1 MLLKELNLI
10 GFGKFKNKNIVL
22 KDGINLIYGENEA
35 GKSTLHSFIDG
46 MFYGFLKPNIKR
58 TDYLPEYEKYNPW
71 TNNRYAGIIRFK
83 YNGKFYRIE
92 RNFTKGEE
100 NTKVLD
106 ETTGVDITKNIEAGS
121 GRVLQPGIHFFGFNT
136 RVFSNTIFI
145 KQLGTKTDDKL
156 AAEVTEKLIN
166 VTTTLD
172 DNISVDK
179 AISELKVRMGEIGTD
194 RASTKPYAKNLR
206 DIERLQEEKSN
217 ILSEKDAYQSYLE
230 EKIRLNNN
238 LEIEMRN
245 LSRLREKLSK
255 VEILEKARTLEE
267 AKILSDEIANLNSKI
282 DKLSSYANIS
292 MDQYKES
299 INLSNAIDF
308 IDKNIV
314 QSKFELENIENRL
327 QSMDNEGYNDIYGKK
342 IEEISKD
349 YNYYEELEE
358 EKNTIFYNKEDN
370 KIEFL
375 KRDYKELKGK
385 SSKYKVIQIFSIILA
400 IIAFGA
406 TIIAIITKK
415 YLPIGILFIVFGSI
429 GGYYTNKVN
438 NLKYIIEDISRK
450 IEDIYNREKEKQ
462 SRIEEIEK
470 LKKSLLEKY
479 NTTGKMEFKKLLDRL
494 QIEHYRQKEQIELYN
509 ELKIKREFLLDRI
522 YEDEFNKKQNLIT
535 LEAIFTENNVRDI
548 QEFNYSLDKRNMY
561 EQYIRES
568 EGKKEIL
575 RKVLGQHTIEDLI
588 AELGN
593 FYLDINNSIEDMDK
607 NQIKYQIDRI
617 NENISDIKI
626 ALRGAEE
633 NLNILGKDMERLV
646 VIEEEIERKIKYKE
660 ELENKYKSLEIA
672 AQAIEELSRD
682 IHSQFTPEINKKVS
696 KIVEKITEGKY
707 NNIKISESLN
717 ISVENPITREII
729 DINSL
734 SGGTIDQLYFS
745 LRFGIINS
753 MVDNKLPLILDDCFI
768 QYDDSRLKNI
778 IEFLTDIGNERQVIL
793 FTCHN
798 REKKAL
804 EDLGAKFNLINL
816 R

>member
-10 GFGKFKNKNIVL
+10 GFGKFKNENIVL

-194 RASTKPYAKNLR
+194 RASTKPYAKNLG
-206 DIERLQEEKSN
+206 DIKRLQEEKSN

-245 LSRLREKLSK
+245 LSRLREKLLK

-509 ELKIKREFLLDRI
+509 ELKIKRGFLLDRI

-816 R
+816 K

>member
-71 TNNRYAGIIRFK
+71 DNNRYAGIIRFK

-172 DNISVDK
+172 DDISVDK
-179 AISELKVRMGEIGTD
+179 AISELKARMGEIGTD

-206 DIERLQEEKSN
+206 DIKRLQEEKSN

-238 LEIEMRN
+238 LEVEMRN
-245 LSRLREKLSK
+245 LSGLRQRLSK

-267 AKILSDEIANLNSKI
+267 AKILSDEISNLNSKI

-314 QSKFELENIENRL
+314 QSKFELESIENRL
-327 QSMDNEGYNDIYGKK
+327 GSMDNERYNDIYGKK

-358 EKNTIFYNKEDN
+358 EKNTIFYNKQDN

-375 KRDYKELKGK
+375 KRDYKELKDK
-385 SSKYKVIQIFSIILA
+385 SSKYRVIQIFSIILA

-406 TIIAIITKK
+406 AIISIITKK
-415 YLPIGILFIVFGSI
+415 YIPIGILFIVFGSI
-429 GGYYTNKVN
+429 GGYCTNKVN
-438 NLKYIIEDISRK
+438 NLKYIIEDTSRK
-450 IEDIYNREKEKQ
+450 IEDIYNREKEKR

-470 LKKSLLEKY
+470 LKKNLLEKY

-494 QIEHYRQKEQIELYN
+494 QIEYYRQKEQIELYN
-509 ELKIKREFLLDRI
+509 ELKTKRGLLLDRI
-522 YEDEFNKKQNLIT
+522 YEDEFNRKQNLIT
-535 LEAIFTENNVRDI
+535 LEAIFTENNVKDI

-575 RKVLGQHTIEDLI
+575 RKVLGQHTIENLT

>member
-10 GFGKFKNKNIVL
+10 GFGKFKNENIVL

-71 TNNRYAGIIRFK
+71 NNNRYAGIIRFK

-267 AKILSDEIANLNSKI
+267 AKILSGEIANLNSKI

-327 QSMDNEGYNDIYGKK
+327 GSMDNERYNDIYGKK

-385 SSKYKVIQIFSIILA
+385 SSKYRVIQIFSIILA
-400 IIAFGA
+400 IIAFGFA
-406 TIIAIITKK
+406 IIAIITKK
-415 YLPIGILFIVFGSI
+415 YIPIGILFIVFGSI

-450 IEDIYNREKEKQ
+450 IEDIYNREKEKR

-479 NTTGKMEFKKLLDRL
+479 NTTGKMELKKLLDRL
-494 QIEHYRQKEQIELYN
+494 QIEYYRQKEQIELYN
-509 ELKIKREFLLDRI
+509 ELKTKRGFLLDRI

-575 RKVLGQHTIEDLI
+575 RKVLGQDTIENLI

-593 FYLDINNSIEDMDK
+593 FYLDINNGIEDMDK

-633 NLNILGKDMERLV
+633 NLNILGKNIERLI

-682 IHSQFTPEINKKVS
+682 IHSQFTPAINKKVS

-816 R
+816 K

>member
-1 MLLKELNLI
+1 M
-10 GFGKFKNKNIVL
+10 
-22 KDGINLIYGENEA
+22 
-35 GKSTLHSFIDG
+35 
-46 MFYGFLKPNIKR
+46 
-58 TDYLPEYEKYNPW
+58 
-71 TNNRYAGIIRFK
+71 
-83 YNGKFYRIE
+83 
-92 RNFTKGEE
+92 
-100 NTKVLD
+100 
-106 ETTGVDITKNIEAGS
+106 
-121 GRVLQPGIHFFGFNT
+121 
-136 RVFSNTIFI
+136 
-145 KQLGTKTDDKL
+145 
-156 AAEVTEKLIN
+156 
-166 VTTTLD
+166 
-172 DNISVDK
+172 
-179 AISELKVRMGEIGTD
+179 
-194 RASTKPYAKNLR
+194 
-206 DIERLQEEKSN
+206 
-217 ILSEKDAYQSYLE
+217 
-230 EKIRLNNN
+230 
-238 LEIEMRN
+238 
-245 LSRLREKLSK
+245 
-255 VEILEKARTLEE
+255 
-267 AKILSDEIANLNSKI
+267 
-282 DKLSSYANIS
+282 
-292 MDQYKES
+292 
-299 INLSNAIDF
+299 
-308 IDKNIV
+308 
-314 QSKFELENIENRL
+314 
-327 QSMDNEGYNDIYGKK
+327 KK
-342 IEEISKD
+342 
-349 YNYYEELEE
+349 
-358 EKNTIFYNKEDN
+358 
-370 KIEFL
+370 
-375 KRDYKELKGK
+375 
-385 SSKYKVIQIFSIILA
+385 
-400 IIAFGA
+400 
-406 TIIAIITKK
+406 
-415 YLPIGILFIVFGSI
+415 
-429 GGYYTNKVN
+429 
-438 NLKYIIEDISRK
+438 
-450 IEDIYNREKEKQ
+450 
-462 SRIEEIEK
+462 IEK

-494 QIEHYRQKEQIELYN
+494 QIEYYRQKEQIELYN
-509 ELKIKREFLLDRI
+509 ELKTKRGLLLDRI
-522 YEDEFNKKQNLIT
+522 YEDEFNRKQNLIT
-535 LEAIFTENNVRDI
+535 LEAIFTENNVKDI

-575 RKVLGQHTIEDLI
+575 RKVLGQHTIENLT

>member
-46 MFYGFLKPNIKR
+46 MFYGFLKRNIKR

-245 LSRLREKLSK
+245 LSRLREKLLK

-400 IIAFGA
+400 VIAFGA

-816 R
+816 K

>member
-10 GFGKFKNKNIVL
+10 GFGKFKNENIVL

-245 LSRLREKLSK
+245 LSRLREKLLK

-509 ELKIKREFLLDRI
+509 ELKIKRGFLLDRI

-548 QEFNYSLDKRNMY
+548 QEFNYSLDKR

-816 R
+816 K

>member
-10 GFGKFKNKNIVL
+10 GFGKFKNENIVL

-245 LSRLREKLSK
+245 LSRLREKLLK

-509 ELKIKREFLLDRI
+509 ELKIKRGFLLDRI

-816 R
+816 K